1 MWYLKKIGGGDDS
14 TFEACPADTYQ
25 PSDNGASCIA
35 CPTGAESLSTST
47 AQADCMCNADLG
59 YVPSN
64 PGSGLNYCVCA
75 AGYYAVA
82 GGACAQCPLGQFCP
96 GSDTGYATTN
106 GSGDTLDG
114 AAQDCPANAHTL
126 QAGEDS
132 SADCVC
138 DAGYTEAAPGAA
150 RRLLAV
156 TCIQCAANTYKD
168 SPGNT
173 VCDTCPLYTSA
184 PAASTTEL
192 ACVCDPGYTGPDGQ
206 QCSPCAGGTYK
217 AAAGSAACSACPADS
232 NSPTASDEPTDCV
245 CEPGHDG
252 PAGGPCSDCAADT
265 YKAAGDTECKLCDP
279 NAASPA
285 GSTTQTACLCN
296 AGYTGPDGGAC
307 AACAA
312 GTFKAA
318 LGSAACSP
326 CHADSFSPA
335 GSTMQYQLAPVPLS
349 STIHGCNENA
359 PALQG
364 SCDAVTIPGTLTNV
378 LVLQGVSP
386 GLVLRL
392 DSVHNL
398 SKIEVRA
405 SSLGR
410 WVVSTGCPVEVCGD
424 PIIFCKQLDISSSD
438 IHEFDVSDC
447 RATDEV
453 YLDYVEVTTSTIMQL
468 HYFVVYGAPPASCT
482 CNAGYTAQSGGCSA
496 CAANSYKDAQGDV
509 VCTVCPASAE
519 SPAAATAVA
528 QCACPLGYTGDAH
541 VGVDCSECP
550 ADTFKD
556 SAGAAACTDCPDH
569 AAAPALSD
577 AAGDCACN
585 AGYAGQPP
593 GACELCAPGTY
604 AAAGSTACASCNAEQ
619 TSPAG
624 SDALADCECNAGYT
638 GPNGGTCTACAAGTF
653 KNTTGSA
660 ACAACPSN
668 SSAPAAS
675 DALTDCTCNAG
686 YTGSDGGTCS
696 ACPADTY
703 KDATGAAAC
712 TSCSAHAT
720 APAASVAA
728 TACECDLGYQ
738 GGHGT
743 LCQQCPT
750 GTYEDVAA
758 HSCKLCPT
766 HSFSP
771 AGSAAVTACTCNVG
785 HTGPDG
791 GLCEAC
797 APNTYKNTTGSAAC
811 TACTPFSTSAAG
823 SDGANDCVCD
833 TGYVKT
839 GVTSCGLI
847 CQAGW
852 QMSADG
858 TECQPCPNSYYKA
871 EQGEHMCTRCPAH
884 AMHGLTGQTSVDAC
898 YCEQGYLWDAAS
910 KTCEICPAG
919 SFNNHANE
927 SQCFQCIASGSAEI
941 TNPMIASNLFYIRCV
956 CTPQLLNQ
964 ERFYQTR
971 LLPDEFITHSNF
983 YEFSANPWDDW
994 TYRRYY
1000 AGLQWRET
1008 GDVTGW
1014 ASDSK
1019 FSDESTSDFF
1029 MIGIRFRLHHRTG
1042 NNNAKTILFYKRAS
1056 VPAFRIEMRTG
1067 DNPGVM
1073 EFRSYSSV
1081 ERSGVEYEKWI
1092 SVFAQAYNNNVYV
1105 KMQVEGDT
1113 PIFFTLTGD
1122 RDAWGSNGYLQLGN
1136 YNPMQS
1142 VYSAHMDVSHLFVDY
1157 SCSNTDLLNNISFIT
1172 DCSPGPCTTCG
1183 DHTTCTGLSQA
1194 PAGYQATASGA
1205 NLEPCPVNHYNDGS
1219 LLHCEPCPSPS
1230 SFSSLGGLTSVAGCV
1245 CQPGYERVGGVCAA
1259 CGLGSYKTATGDGP
1273 CTPCWAHATTLQT
1286 ASTSPAHCKCVANYG
1301 TNKDCVLCA
1310 GHYGPQGDGATLVE
1324 PDMAWGCTNGCNC
1337 RDLANGISFD
1347 ELIALNCP
1355 LCVPCG
1361 PNEFKNV
1368 VGGSGLLAWC
1378 LPCPNNSTLP
1388 IGLSHEPSSCR
1399 CDPGFTGNA
1408 GSGSGEWYEWHKQ
1421 PLCTP
1426 CPIGF
1431 FKPAGGS
1438 AACTSCG
1445 FNTETAAAASTDVSA
1460 CACAA
1465 DYEPGSGGGP
1475 DVNGVCVASC
1485 PEGSTGAAGTCAQ
1498 CEQGKFKGRKG
1509 QDQCSACTPPRTAA
1523 RKGSVSK
1530 DACAC
1535 PQNSMGLAPE
1545 TFHAIDSVGALSTA
1559 GLDTTTFS
1567 TSTSFPADRA
1577 FRLRRLRVSGGAG
1590 TQLEVA
1596 VDGRV
1601 VFACEA
1607 RDCART
1613 SAVPLFGA
1621 RGRLDVRVLA
1631 GAPQLELERH
1641 TRRAVTTTQPPA
1653 WWDQA
1658 EVERLAL
1665 ARSLQD
1671 GDLIFSTR
1679 TPFSTTHCQACPRRF
1694 NCKAFV

>member
-1 MWYLKKIGGGDDS
+1 M
-14 TFEACPADTYQ
+14 
-25 PSDNGASCIA
+25 
-35 CPTGAESLSTST
+35 
-47 AQADCMCNADLG
+47 
-59 YVPSN
+59 
-64 PGSGLNYCVCA
+64 
-75 AGYYAVA
+75 
-82 GGACAQCPLGQFCP
+82 
-96 GSDTGYATTN
+96 
-106 GSGDTLDG
+106 
-114 AAQDCPANAHTL
+114 
-126 QAGEDS
+126 
-132 SADCVC
+132 
-138 DAGYTEAAPGAA
+138 
-150 RRLLAV
+150 
-156 TCIQCAANTYKD
+156 
-168 SPGNT
+168 
-173 VCDTCPLYTSA
+173 
-184 PAASTTEL
+184 
-192 ACVCDPGYTGPDGQ
+192 
-206 QCSPCAGGTYK
+206 
-217 AAAGSAACSACPADS
+217 
-232 NSPTASDEPTDCV
+232 
-245 CEPGHDG
+245 
-252 PAGGPCSDCAADT
+252 
-265 YKAAGDTECKLCDP
+265 
-279 NAASPA
+279 
-285 GSTTQTACLCN
+285 
-296 AGYTGPDGGAC
+296 
-307 AACAA
+307 
-312 GTFKAA
+312 
-318 LGSAACSP
+318 
-326 CHADSFSPA
+326 
-335 GSTMQYQLAPVPLS
+335 
-349 STIHGCNENA
+349 
-359 PALQG
+359 
-364 SCDAVTIPGTLTNV
+364 V
-378 LVLQGVSP
+378 L
-386 GLVLRL
+386 
-392 DSVHNL
+392 H
-398 SKIEVRA
+398 
-405 SSLGR
+405 
-410 WVVSTGCPVEVCGD
+410 
-424 PIIFCKQLDISSSD
+424 
-438 IHEFDVSDC
+438 H
-447 RATDEV
+447 
-453 YLDYVEVTTSTIMQL
+453 
-468 HYFVVYGAPPASCT
+468 FVVYGAPPASCT

-604 AAAGSTACASCNAEQ
+604 AAVGSTACASCNAEQ

-898 YCEQGYLWDAAS
+898 YCEQGYLWDA
-910 KTCEICPAG
+910 KTCTICPAG
-919 SFNNHANE
+919 TFNNRANE
-927 SQCFQCIASGSAEI
+927 SQCFA
-941 TNPMIASNLFYIRCV
+941 CV
-956 CTPQLLNQ
+956 GG
-964 ERFYQTR
+964 
-971 LLPDEFITHSNF
+971 
-983 YEFSANPWDDW
+983 
-994 TYRRYY
+994 
-1000 AGLQWRET
+1000 AG
-1008 GDVTGW
+1008 
-1014 ASDSK
+1014 
-1019 FSDESTSDFF
+1019 
-1029 MIGIRFRLHHRTG
+1029 
-1042 NNNAKTILFYKRAS
+1042 
-1056 VPAFRIEMRTG
+1056 
-1067 DNPGVM
+1067 
-1073 EFRSYSSV
+1073 
-1081 ERSGVEYEKWI
+1081 
-1092 SVFAQAYNNNVYV
+1092 
-1105 KMQVEGDT
+1105 
-1113 PIFFTLTGD
+1113 
-1122 RDAWGSNGYLQLGN
+1122 
-1136 YNPMQS
+1136 
-1142 VYSAHMDVSHLFVDY
+1142 
-1157 SCSNTDLLNNISFIT
+1157 
-1172 DCSPGPCTTCG
+1172 G
-1183 DHTTCTGLSQA
+1183 DHTKCPDLSQA
-1194 PAGYQATASGA
+1194 PAGYQATASGE

-1219 LLHCEPCPSPS
+1219 SVHCEPCPSPS
-1230 SFSSLGGLTSVAGCV
+1230 SFSSLGGLTSVAECV
-1245 CQPGYERVGGVCAA
+1245 CQPGYERVGGVCTA